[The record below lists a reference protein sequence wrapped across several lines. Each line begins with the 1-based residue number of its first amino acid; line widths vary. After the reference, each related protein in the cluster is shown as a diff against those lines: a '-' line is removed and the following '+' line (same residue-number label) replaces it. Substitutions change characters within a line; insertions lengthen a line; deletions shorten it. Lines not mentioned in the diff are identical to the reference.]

1 MYKLFNAIGECTQH
15 ELGKILSMV
24 DDIKDISPETKAE
37 LSKIS
42 QKIIKTID
50 INSYIE
56 LLQNVTDNKEMT
68 PEKITLQG
76 LCDEVYFVL
85 SQTIDSKE
93 REDIKLLDSFR
104 SNKICS
110 KDIKIDTYYVREAF
124 RMITTG
130 MISHDLPGYIDI
142 DFNCKDSSCQL
153 IFVTDIVIVDS
164 ELRVS
169 RLFDPQYFEEDG
181 AIGHSRLL
189 TRLGLAI
196 IKLMFEK
203 QGAKV
208 EFQREPDRSMLIIE
222 VKRGCCF

>member
-68 PEKITLQG
+68 PERITLHE
-76 LCDEVYFVL
+76 LCDQVDLVL
-85 SQTIDSKE
+85 SQTIDSKG
-93 REDIKLLDSFR
+93 RDDIKLRNSFR
-104 SNKICS
+104 SNEICS
-110 KDIKIDTYYVREAF
+110 KDIKVDTYYVREAF
-124 RMITTG
+124 KMITLG
-130 MISHDLPGYIDI
+130 MISHDCPGYIDI
-142 DFNCKDSSCQL
+142 DFNCKDSNCL
-153 IFVTDIVIVDS
+153 LYFTTDIVIVDS
-164 ELRVS
+164 ELRKS
-169 RLFDPQYFEEDG
+169 RLFIPKYFDEDG

-203 QGAKV
+203 QGAAV
-208 EFQREPDRSMLIIE
+208 DFQDAPDKSTLVIE
-222 VKRGCCF
+222 IKHGCCF